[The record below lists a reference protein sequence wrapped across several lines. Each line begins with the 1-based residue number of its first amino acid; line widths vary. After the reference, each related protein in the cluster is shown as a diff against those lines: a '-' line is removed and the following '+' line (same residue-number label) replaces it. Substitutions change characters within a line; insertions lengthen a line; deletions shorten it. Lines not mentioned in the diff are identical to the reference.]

1 MNDRERAKQ
10 RTAVLKRLREEH
22 AETVARTQVLLKEQK
37 QVYKAICQSLRE
49 NSKTV
54 PEIAEEVGLPTH
66 EVLWHLTAYKKYDM
80 VAEDGMCGDYVR
92 YRRVEEKK

>member
-10 RTAVLKRLREEH
+10 RTAMLKGLREEH
-22 AETVARTQVLLKEQK
+22 AESVARTQTLLKEQK
-37 QVYKAICQSLRE
+37 QIYKAICQTIGE

-54 PEIAEEVGLPTH
+54 PEIAEEIGIPTH

-80 VAEDGMCGDYVR
+80 VAEDGMCGEYVR